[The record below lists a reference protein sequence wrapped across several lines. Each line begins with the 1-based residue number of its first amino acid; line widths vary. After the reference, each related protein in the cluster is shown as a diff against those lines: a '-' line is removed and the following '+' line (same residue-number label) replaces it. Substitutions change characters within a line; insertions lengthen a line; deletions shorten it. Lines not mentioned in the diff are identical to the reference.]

1 MSKVSD
7 SFIEQIFQRKKN
19 ASYGFFDN
27 NKAEAFVEELYQLLF
42 LPQHIN
48 MEETLRNNFDELQ
61 NKLFELIKNTTDDK
75 LFAERQVEVLFDAL
89 PEIYDRLILDAES
102 ILEFD
107 PATESLEEILLAY
120 PGFFAT
126 YVYRIS
132 HQLWKQKIRT
142 LPRILSEYGHSK
154 TGIDIHPGAVIGEHF
169 FIDHGTGIVIGET
182 SVIGNNVKIYQGVT
196 LGALNVS
203 KDKANQKRHPNIEDN
218 VIIYSGATILG
229 GETTIG
235 RDSIIG
241 GNVWITQNVPSN
253 SLVYNKSEIRI
264 KDNNPL
270 PESLTFV
277 I

>member
-1 MSKVSD
+1 MNKVSD

-19 ASYGFFDN
+19 ASYGFFDK

-48 MEETLRNNFDELQ
+48 MEETLRTQFEELQ

-89 PEIYDRLILDAES
+89 PEIYERLILDAES

-126 YVYRIS
+126 YVYRVS
-132 HQLWKQKIRT
+132 HQLWKQKIKT
-142 LPRILSEYGHSK
+142 LPRIISEYGHSK

-203 KDKANQKRHPNIEDN
+203 KDKGNKKRHPNIEDN

-229 GETTIG
+229 GDTTIG

>member
-1 MSKVSD
+1 MAISD
-7 SFIEQIFQRKKN
+7 QLIQRIHQTKQN
-19 ASYGFFDN
+19 NIHGFFD
-27 NKAEAFVEELYQLLF
+27 KIKTKRWVKDLYETLF
-42 LPQHIN
+42 LPQSDNTEDQLKKNFEAIQK
-48 MEETLRNNFDELQ
+48 TLYD
-61 NKLFELIKNTTDDK
+61 LIHTVTGDK
-75 LFAERQVEVLFDAL
+75 ILTEKQVGKFYEAL
-89 PEIYDRLILDAES
+89 PQLYDQLVLDAKS

-107 PATESLEEILLAY
+107 PAADSLEEVYLAY

-132 HQLWKQKIRT
+132 HQLWIQEVKI
-142 LPRILSEYGHSK
+142 LPRVISEYAHSK
-154 TGIDIHPGAVIGEHF
+154 TGIDIHPGATIGKSF

-182 SVIGNNVKIYQGVT
+182 TVIGNNVKIYQGVT

-203 KDKANQKRHPNIEDN
+203 KEKAHQKRHPNIEDD

-235 RDSIIG
+235 RESIIG
-241 GNVWITQNVPSN
+241 GNVWVTQDVPAN
-253 SLVYNKSEIRI
+253 SLVYHKSEIKI
-264 KDNNPL
+264 KDNSLL

>member
-19 ASYGFFDN
+19 ASYGFFDK

-48 MEETLRNNFDELQ
+48 MEETLRNNFEELQ

-126 YVYRIS
+126 YVYRVS
-132 HQLWKQKIRT
+132 HQLWRQKIRT

-154 TGIDIHPGAVIGEHF
+154 TGIDIHPGAMIGEHF

-241 GNVWITQNVPSN
+241 GNVWITQDVPSN

>member
-19 ASYGFFDN
+19 ASYGFFDK

-48 MEETLRNNFDELQ
+48 MEETLRNNFEELQ

-126 YVYRIS
+126 YVYRVS
-132 HQLWKQKIRT
+132 HQLWRQKIRT

-182 SVIGNNVKIYQGVT
+182 SVIGNHVKIYQGVT

-241 GNVWITQNVPSN
+241 GNVWITQDVPSN

-270 PESLTFV
+270 HAGLLFCR
-277 I
+277 